1 MDTVLEH
8 NKLINEFTVDNRVA
22 SMMNNL
28 SEDYIFHVIR
38 DSLNM
43 KFRPYSTAMPNMVY
57 SYEQFFIY
65 AAGDNDSMSVR
76 SEDIQQKRQDTY
88 MAIIELLCSTY
99 NLEYNPSGDLYTDAF
114 YMYSFLLSDFTNTL
128 ITFFLNY
135 ILREK
140 NNIYNSMNLE
150 EGKKSKDSSIAYS
163 KRLYNG
169 QDDVLAVIHANI
181 VSIMRDICTFDITL
195 QDIITSRYYG
205 TEAGIAQHLMNII
218 SDKGNFYQNHIVPFA
233 QGQFQADTINCIK
246 LALQREVETNT
257 IF

>member
-1 MDTVLEH
+1 MNTVLEH

-28 SEDYIFHVIR
+28 STDYIFHVIK
-38 DSLNM
+38 DSLGM

-65 AAGDNDSMSVR
+65 AASSDEPVR
-76 SEDIQQKRQDTY
+76 AEDINQKKDDTY
-88 MAIIELLCSTY
+88 MAIIDLLCKAYDLDYHT
-99 NLEYNPSGDLYTDAF
+99 SGNLYTDAF
-114 YMYSFLLSDFTNTL
+114 YLYSFLLSDFTNTL

-135 ILREK
+135 ITQEK
-140 NNIYNSMNLE
+140 NNIYSNLNLE
-150 EGKKSKDSSIAYS
+150 EGKKSKDSSAAYS
-163 KRLYNG
+163 KRIYNG
-169 QDDVLAVIHANI
+169 QDDVIAIIHANI
-181 VSIMRDICTFDITL
+181 VSIVRDICTYDISL

-218 SDKGNFYQNHIVPFA
+218 SDKGNFYKNHIVPFA
-233 QGQFQADTINCIK
+233 QGQYQADTINCIK
-246 LALQREVETNT
+246 LSLQRNAEQN

>member
-1 MDTVLEH
+1 MNTVLEH

-38 DSLNM
+38 DSLGM

-65 AAGDNDSMSVR
+65 ASSNDQSIKA
-76 SEDIQQKRQDTY
+76 EDIQQKREETY
-88 MAIIELLCSTY
+88 IAIINLLCSVY
-99 NLEYNPSGDLYTDAF
+99 ELEYHPSGDLYTDAF
-114 YMYSFLLSDFTNTL
+114 YLYSFLLSDFTNTL

-135 ILREK
+135 IIHEK
-140 NNIYNSMNLE
+140 NNIYNNLNLE
-150 EGKKSKDSSIAYS
+150 EGKKSKDSSTVYS
-163 KRLYNG
+163 KRIYNG
-169 QDDVLAVIHANI
+169 QDDVIAIIHANI
-181 VSIMRDICTFDITL
+181 VSIVRDICVYDITL

-233 QGQFQADTINCIK
+233 QGQYQADTINCIK
-246 LALQREVETNT
+246 LSLQRTADQN